1 VVMDSG
7 RIVERTT
14 PEKLSQSVHPATRE
28 LVEAA
33 ERLHAPGVEATV

>member
-1 VVMDSG
+1 MEAG

-14 PEKLSQSVHPATRE
+14 PEKLAESMHPATRE

-33 ERLHAPGVEATV
+33 ERLHAPGVEAAV

>member
-14 PEKLSQSVHPATRE
+14 PEKLGESVHPATRE
-28 LVEAA
+28 LVEAG